1 MDKDKEFSVKTCPVD
16 KEYSGKS
23 WSSGHQR
30 WRKWSFIAVH
40 CYILFHFLAFYVF
53 DWPIWGKTAM
63 IGVPSLAALNINAA
77 AIMVIFILLSIFLFG
92 RLFCG
97 WICHLR
103 GTIEFSDWIMQKFK
117 IKTFMRLREKN
128 LLLNTRYRW
137 TLRFI
142 ILLLL
147 LLPVMGKYAQGNVH
161 LNLTPETMPPLV
173 DLPGNEGKLFG
184 ERSPVNMD
192 IQFNVGDS
200 LIAFGF
206 VLLIVSLMSFVM
218 NLAFGQGA
226 FCRVLCPYPIL
237 FAPLM
242 NLNPWQQKITRVGDC
257 QGCRKCSQNCP
268 QGIDV
273 SREIHNFNGKVINR
287 ECIKCFRCVDICAS
301 NVLANTSKPAVAQLT
316 ERKEYIR
323 HPWQNNEEKH
333 MQVFQP
339 LPIWVDA
346 LSVIVAVMVGIIVSR
361 LGGFWL
367 YIGAL
372 FGLILFRKL
381 MFTLMSA
388 AREQHEK
395 ILEKGWGKR

>member
-147 LLPVMGKYAQGNVH
+147 LLPVMGKYAQGNVN

-206 VLLIVSLMSFVM
+206 VLLILSLISSVM

-226 FCRVLCPYPIL
+226 FCRVLCPYVIL

-287 ECIKCFRCVDICAS
+287 ECIKCFRCVDICVS

-346 LSVIVAVMVGIIVSR
+346 LSVIVAVLVGIIVSR